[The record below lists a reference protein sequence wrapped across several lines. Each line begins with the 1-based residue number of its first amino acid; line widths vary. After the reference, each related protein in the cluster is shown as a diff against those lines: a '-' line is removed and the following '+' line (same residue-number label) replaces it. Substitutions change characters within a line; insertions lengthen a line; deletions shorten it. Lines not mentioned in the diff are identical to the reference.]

1 MRKILKNYNK
11 SKRLSGVSE
20 GKIGTILGLKDKNN
34 KYLVVG
40 GDTIQYGIYHGILLY
55 EPERKVYG
63 IALTSS
69 MYGDDKYDINS
80 YGKFIDIPMDNG
92 TKMEIKK

>member
-1 MRKILKNYNK
+1 MKKFVRWNYYLEEENVVRKILKNYNK

-40 GDTIQYGIYHGILLY
+40 GIQYNMEFIMEFFYMN
-55 EPERKVYG
+55 PSV
-63 IALTSS
+63 
-69 MYGDDKYDINS
+69 KY
-80 YGKFIDIPMDNG
+80 MVLH
-92 TKMEIKK
+92 